1 MMLINQGYFMKFS
14 EENDEGDTEF
24 NAQIS
29 TKQSKSKR
37 QKSFL
42 LGSLENALYLVKMS
56 KAF

>member
-1 MMLINQGYFMKFS
+1 MRLKNQGYFMKFS
-14 EENDEGDTEF
+14 EENDEEGSEF

-29 TKQSKSKR
+29 TKQSNSKS

-42 LGSLENALYLVKMS
+42 FEGLENALYLVRMS